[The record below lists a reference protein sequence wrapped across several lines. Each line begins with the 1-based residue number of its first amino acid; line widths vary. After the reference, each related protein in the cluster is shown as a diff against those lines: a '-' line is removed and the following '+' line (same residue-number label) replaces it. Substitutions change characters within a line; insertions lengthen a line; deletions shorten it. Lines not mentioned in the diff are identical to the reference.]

1 MHVEHFMTKDPVACD
16 DTDTAGAVGKL
27 MGDKGVGA
35 VVVLR
40 GGKVAGMVT
49 DRQLACCVLGQD
61 LGPDTPVSEFMT
73 ENPARLTMDDTIFT
87 AVDTL
92 RSAGVVRRVPVVN
105 QDDELVGIVSISDI
119 AVVAEKLVDA
129 LMLEAKHTA
138 LHEAHVL
145 TGGKRVAGALRRPSL
160 TATGG
165 LPEQETRPVLT
176 PATGREAASERTPER
191 RHEAP
196 KGILGQISD
205 ALTGKDTGRNQ

>member
-16 DTDTAGAVGKL
+16 DTDTAGTVGQL
-27 MGDKGVGA
+27 MGDKGVGS

-49 DRQLACCVLGQD
+49 DRQLACCVLGEG

-73 ENPARLTMDDTIFT
+73 ENPAKLTLDDTIFT

-105 QDDELVGIVSISDI
+105 HHDELVGIVSISDI

-138 LHEAHVL
+138 LHEAHLL
-145 TGGKRVAGALRRPSL
+145 TGGKRVARELRRPSL
-160 TATGG
+160 TTTGG
-165 LPEQETRPVLT
+165 LPEQETRPVLH
-176 PATGREAASERTPER
+176 ATTDRGAAERTPER
-191 RHEAP
+191 RPEAP
-196 KGILGQISD
+196 KGILGQLSS
-205 ALTGKDTGRNQ
+205 ALAGKDKEQGR